1 MEWVRAEYV
10 LTDDKTR
17 LDIKAITRLLADSY
31 WAADRPRSTME
42 KAMEHSICFG
52 LFCDGQQVGFAR
64 AVTDHAT
71 FTWVCDIIIHP
82 EHRRK
87 GLGKWMVKCLLQ
99 HPELQTITH
108 VLRTKDAHGLYEK
121 FGFQRAE
128 YMRRSS
134 KPL

>member
-1 MEWVRAEYV
+1 MEWVRTEYL

-17 LDIKAITRLLADSY
+17 LDINAITRLLADSY
-31 WAADRPRSTME
+31 WASDRPQRIME
-42 KAMEHSICFG
+42 KAIEHSICFG
-52 LFCDGQQVGFAR
+52 LFCDSQQVGFAR

-71 FTWVCDIIIHP
+71 FTWVCDVIIHP

-87 GLGKWMVKCLLQ
+87 GLGKWMVQCLLQ

-108 VLRTKDAHGLYEK
+108 VLRTKDAHGLYER
-121 FGFQRAE
+121 FEFQRAE